1 MRAARKAQIRR
12 LTLEAYQIEGKV
24 ARGILHRAPEDG
36 RWMVGDTSLDEWL
49 AQNEGQ
55 DITAILIPTE
65 SDRQLETRVCRTCG
79 REYSDTSCPYCREVR
94 LRLRGH

>member
-36 RWMVGDTSLDEWL
+36 RWMVGDTSLEVWL
-49 AQNEGQ
+49 ASHEGQ
-55 DITAILIPTE
+55 DVTAILIPTE